1 MLERK
6 YLVHYVKVPTNVE
19 DYAAKIG
26 TSNESQIQWTW
37 VRIGQHLENFAEEM
51 NPQVDIRKNIW
62 GYQTAIHNGYQVS
75 SNVDTFYET
84 DHESDNDYY
93 LDKFLEAIV
102 LHRWQGDMCRTE
114 RVDARVSL
122 DVITGG
128 VISSEAGN
136 LLWAWKEDCY
146 LVPQSHGG
154 DTSGAQIPFQISNLG
169 NREDVT
175 TKFTVTNKVMAIA
188 SGS

>member
-6 YLVHYVKVPTNVE
+6 YLIHYVKVPTSVD

-26 TSNESQIQWTW
+26 TAQEENITWTW

-84 DHESDNDYY
+84 DHTSDNDYY

-102 LHRWQGDMCRTE
+102 LNRWQGDMCKTE
-114 RVDARVSL
+114 RIDARVSL
-122 DVITGG
+122 DVITGNT
-128 VISSEAGN
+128 ISQEDNN

-175 TKFTVTNKVMAIA
+175 ARFSIANKVVTVATA
-188 SGS
+188 